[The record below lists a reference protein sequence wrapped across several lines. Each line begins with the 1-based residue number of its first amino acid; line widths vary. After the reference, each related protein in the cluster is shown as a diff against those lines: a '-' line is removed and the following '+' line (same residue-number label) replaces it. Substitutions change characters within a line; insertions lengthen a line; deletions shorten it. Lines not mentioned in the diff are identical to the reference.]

1 MADTTMDLSELIDKA
16 EHTDDVDFLREG
28 VRILAQQLMEAEVA
42 GHTGAA
48 RGERAPD
55 QRQAQRNGYRPR
67 RWDTRAGTVELAVPK
82 LRSGPSYFPSF
93 LEARR
98 RAERAL
104 CAVVAQAYVE
114 GVSTRKVEDVA
125 AQMGIT
131 SLSKS
136 QVSRICGELD
146 ELVDAWRNRPLT
158 DGPYPLV
165 WIDALALKVRE
176 GGRVVATSALIA
188 TAVNADGRRE
198 ILGLELG
205 SAEDG
210 ATWTR
215 FLRSLVARGLHGV
228 RLVTSDAHG
237 GIQQAISAVL
247 AGASWQRCRTHAM
260 RNLLATVPRHAQ
272 PLVASLVRT
281 IFAQE
286 RAEDA
291 WAQHAR
297 VVDQLA
303 EHGFADAAGLL
314 AEAAT
319 DMLAYTALPKAV
331 WQRVWSNNPQER
343 LNKEVR
349 RRSDVVGIFPDRDA
363 VVRLVGAVLA
373 EQHDEWQVG
382 RRYLSQE
389 AVRACLI
396 DVIDTSNDPD
406 EQEEPAPLSVTA

>member
-1 MADTTMDLSELIDKA
+1 MAETTMDLNELLDKV
-16 EHTDDVDFLREG
+16 EHTDDADFLREG
-28 VRILAQQLMEAEVA
+28 VRILAQHLMEAEVGEHA
-42 GHTGAA
+42 GAS

-55 QRQAQRNGYRPR
+55 RRAAQRNGYRWR
-67 RWDTRAGTVELAVPK
+67 EWDTRVGTIELAIPK
-82 LRSGPSYFPSF
+82 VRPGPSYFPSF

-136 QVSRICGELD
+136 QVSRLCGELD
-146 ELVDAWRNRPLT
+146 ELVEAWRTRPLA
-158 DGPYPLV
+158 DGPYPLM

-188 TAVNADGRRE
+188 TAVNHDGRRE

-210 ATWTR
+210 AIWTK
-215 FLRSLVARGLHGV
+215 FLRNLVARGLHGV

-247 AGASWQRCRTHAM
+247 EGASWQRCRTHFM

-281 IFAQE
+281 IFAHK
-286 RAEDA
+286 RPDNT
-291 WAQHAR
+291 WAPHAR
-297 VVDQLA
+297 RGRPA
-303 EHGFADAAGLL
+303 RRA
-314 AEAAT
+314 
-319 DMLAYTALPKAV
+319 
-331 WQRVWSNNPQER
+331 R
-343 LNKEVR
+343 L
-349 RRSDVVGIFPDRDA
+349 G
-363 VVRLVGAVLA
+363 
-373 EQHDEWQVG
+373 
-382 RRYLSQE
+382 
-389 AVRACLI
+389 
-396 DVIDTSNDPD
+396 
-406 EQEEPAPLSVTA
+406 